1 MPPQHGKSMLITQ
14 TYPSYY
20 FLKNP
25 NKKTI
30 IISYGDDL
38 ARLFGRKNKEK
49 IKEFL
54 NSLPEKNKQQA
65 REKLKSKFPNLDKQK
80 LKEYKSITN

>member
-1 MPPQHGKSMLITQ
+1 MEEKGALEVNIEE
-14 TYPSYY
+14 
-20 FLKNP
+20 L
-25 NKKTI
+25 
-30 IISYGDDL
+30 
-38 ARLFGRKNKEK
+38 KEK

-65 REKLKSKFPNLDKQK
+65 KEKLKSKFPNLDKQK

>member
-1 MPPQHGKSMLITQ
+1 MEEKGALEVNIEE
-14 TYPSYY
+14 
-20 FLKNP
+20 L
-25 NKKTI
+25 
-30 IISYGDDL
+30 
-38 ARLFGRKNKEK
+38 KEK